1 VSAAQASEA
10 VQAESLDPGRSRVVA
25 AGVLASAALLA
36 ADAAG
41 ALTLGWAWAAA
52 LVCVCGGACLLAL
65 APPSHVVYVGALA
78 RFEPRPVRL
87 WALRGAVLVTAPV
100 AGAGPA
106 AYALLALAETTQE
119 PVAPAPRLDWQR
131 VFGTGLL
138 GLGFVLATAEL
149 GLSLG
154 SPELLWSVLAASAA
168 LSAFWWSGRLSGT
181 VRRTIGALAALML
194 LFYGGLGVGS
204 GDSPIIAGLA
214 GALIIT
220 LVVAPRWLRSSREL
234 AAERARK
241 ARLEERAE
249 VAEMVH
255 DSVLQTLALIQSR
268 ADDPSEVK
276 ALARTQERDLR
287 ARLFG
292 EAGARAEAAS
302 IATALRAVAAEVE
315 DAHRVKIDVVTVGDA
330 PLDERT
336 AALVAAAREALSN
349 AVTHAAGAPVSLYAE
364 VDDKRVDAYV
374 RDRGPGFDLEAVPA
388 DRRGVT
394 DSIVARMVRHG
405 GHAAVRTA
413 PGGGCEV
420 RLVVERER

>member
-1 VSAAQASEA
+1 MSATQATGA
-10 VQAESLDPGRSRVVA
+10 VPDAGVGPRQARVVA
-25 AGVLASAALLA
+25 AAVLAAGAVLA

-41 ALTLGWAWAAA
+41 VLRVGWTWAAVLTCA
-52 LVCVCGGACLLAL
+52 CGGACLIVL
-65 APPSHVVYVGALA
+65 APPSPVLYAGALA
-78 RFEPRPVRL
+78 RVEMRPVFL
-87 WALRGAVLVTAPV
+87 WGLRAAVVVTAPL

-106 AYALLALAETTQE
+106 AYALLALAETMQE
-119 PVAPAPRLDWQR
+119 PVSRAATPDWR
-131 VFGTGLL
+131 RALGTGLI
-138 GLGFVLATAEL
+138 GLGFVLGAVEL
-149 GLSLG
+149 GVSAGASEVLW
-154 SPELLWSVLAASAA
+154 PVLLASAG
-168 LSAFWWSGRLSGT
+168 LSAFWWSDGLNRP
-181 VRRTIGALAALML
+181 VRRTIGAMVAVAL
-194 LFYGGLGVGS
+194 LFYAS
-204 GDSPIIAGLA
+204 FAADSPDTPILAGLA
-214 GALIIT
+214 GALVIT

-249 VAEMVH
+249 VAELVH

-292 EAGARAEAAS
+292 GPGGEEPAS
-302 IATALRAVAAEVE
+302 IATALRTAAAEVE
-315 DAHRVKIDVVTVGDA
+315 DSHRVKIEVVTVGDA
-330 PLDERT
+330 PLDECT

-349 AVTHAAGAPVSLYAE
+349 AVRHAPGSPVSLYAE
-364 VDDKRVDAYV
+364 VDDRRVAAYV

-420 RLVVERER
+420 RLVLERGR

>member
-1 VSAAQASEA
+1 VNASQATGA
-10 VQAESLDPGRSRVVA
+10 VPARGVDASQARVVA
-25 AGVLASAALLA
+25 TAVLAAGAVLA

-41 ALTLGWAWAAA
+41 VLRVGWTWAAVLTCA
-52 LVCVCGGACLLAL
+52 CGGACLIAL
-65 APPSHVVYVGALA
+65 APPSRILYAGALA
-78 RFEPRPVRL
+78 RVEMRPVFL
-87 WALRGAVLVTAPV
+87 WGLRAAVVMTAPL

-106 AYALLALAETTQE
+106 AYALLALAETMQE
-119 PVAPAPRLDWQR
+119 PVSRAAGLDWR
-131 VFGTGLL
+131 RALGTGLL
-138 GLGFVLATAEL
+138 GLGFVLGAVEL
-149 GLSLG
+149 GLSAGASEVLW
-154 SPELLWSVLAASAA
+154 PVLLASAG
-168 LSAFWWSGRLSGT
+168 LSAFWWSGGLNRPVG
-181 VRRTIGALAALML
+181 RTIGAMVALVL
-194 LFYGGLGVGS
+194 LSYGAFTAGS
-204 GDSPIIAGLA
+204 IDTPILAGLA
-214 GALIIT
+214 GALVIT

-249 VAEMVH
+249 VAELVH

-276 ALARTQERDLR
+276 ALARMQERDLR

-292 EAGARAEAAS
+292 GPGGKEPAS
-302 IATALRAVAAEVE
+302 VATALRAAAAEVE
-315 DAHRVKIDVVTVGDA
+315 DSHRVKIEMVTVGDA
-330 PLDERT
+330 PLDEPT

-349 AVTHAAGAPVSLYAE
+349 AARHAPGSPVSLYAE
-364 VDDKRVDAYV
+364 VDERRVAAYV
-374 RDRGPGFDLEAVPA
+374 RDRGPGFDLEAVPE

-420 RLVVERER
+420 RLVLERGR

>member
-1 VSAAQASEA
+1 MSVAPTREA
-10 VQAESLDPGRSRVVA
+10 MPGGGVETRPARAVAVAVLATGVLLAVDA
-25 AGVLASAALLA
+25 AGVLDLTWTWAATLLCA
-36 ADAAG
+36 CAGG
-41 ALTLGWAWAAA
+41 ALIA
-52 LVCVCGGACLLAL
+52 LT
-65 APPSHVVYVGALA
+65 PPSRSLYVGILA
-78 RFEPRPVRL
+78 RFELPPRV
-87 WALRGAVLVTAPV
+87 WALRAAVVLTAPL

-106 AYALLALAETTQE
+106 AYALLALAEATRE
-119 PVAPAPRLDWQR
+119 SAAPAPELDWRR
-131 VFGTGLL
+131 VLGTGLA
-138 GLGFVLATAEL
+138 GLAFVLGAVEL
-149 GLSLG
+149 GLSAG
-154 SPELLWSVLAASAA
+154 PPEVLWPVLLASGG
-168 LSAFWWSGRLSGT
+168 LSAFWWSSRLDPT
-181 VRRTIGALAALML
+181 VRRTLGGIFTF
-194 LFYGGLGVGS
+194 LFLVFGLTAIDPPGT
-204 GDSPIIAGLA
+204 PILAGLA

-220 LVVAPRWLRSSREL
+220 LVVAPRWLRNSREL

-268 ADDPSEVK
+268 ADDPGEVK

-292 EAGARAEAAS
+292 ESDAPVEATS

-315 DAHRVKIDVVTVGDA
+315 DSHRVKIEVVTVGDA
-330 PLDERT
+330 PLGERT

-349 AVTHAAGAPVSLYAE
+349 AVRHAAGAPVSLYAE

-420 RLVVERER
+420 RLVMERER

>member
-1 VSAAQASEA
+1 M
-10 VQAESLDPGRSRVVA
+10 R
-25 AGVLASAALLA
+25 VLAALVIGAGALLA
-36 ADAAG
+36 AGAAG
-41 ALTLGWAWAAA
+41 ALALGWGWTAA
-52 LVCVCGGACLLAL
+52 LMCLCAGVAL
-65 APPSHVVYVGALA
+65 HVVAPSSPTMYVGALV
-78 RFEPRPVRL
+78 RFALRPRVL
-87 WALRGAVLVTAPV
+87 WPLRGAVVLTAPI

-106 AYALLALAETTQE
+106 LYAALALAQAALLE
-119 PVAPAPRLDWQR
+119 PSPRALEPEWR
-131 VFGTGLL
+131 RALGTGLL
-138 GLGFVLATAEL
+138 GLAFVLAADEL
-149 GLSLG
+149 GLTVG
-154 SPELLWSVLAASAA
+154 SEELLWSVLVASAG
-168 LSAFWWSGRLSGT
+168 LSAFWWSGRLSPT
-181 VRRTIGALAALML
+181 VRKSIGAAVALL
-194 LFYGGLGVGS
+194 LFFYGAFAVGE
-204 GDSPIIAGLA
+204 SPDGRILAGLA
-214 GALIIT
+214 GAVIVL
-220 LVVAPRWLRSSREL
+220 LVLAPRWLRDSRAV
-234 AAERARK
+234 AAERARQ
-241 ARLEERAE
+241 ARIEERAE

-292 EAGARAEAAS
+292 ERGPDERPAS
-302 IATALRAVAAEVE
+302 IAAALRAVAAEVE
-315 DAHRVKIDVVTVGDA
+315 DAHRIKIEVVTVGDG

-349 AVTHAAGAPVSLYAE
+349 AARHAPDAPISLFAE
-364 VDDKRVDAYV
+364 VDNGRVAAYV

-420 RLVVERER
+420 QLVLERAR

>member
-1 VSAAQASEA
+1 MSAAQASEA
-10 VQAESLDPGRSRVVA
+10 VQAESLDPGRSRIVA

-41 ALTLGWAWAAA
+41 VLTLGWAWAAA
-52 LVCVCGGACLLAL
+52 LVCACGGACLLAL
-65 APPSHVVYVGALA
+65 AAPSHVVYVGALA
-78 RFEPRPVRL
+78 RFEPRPMRL
-87 WALRGAVLVTAPV
+87 WALRVAVLVTAPV

-106 AYALLALAETTQE
+106 AYALLALAETMQE

-138 GLGFVLATAEL
+138 GLAFVLAAAGL

-181 VRRTIGALAALML
+181 VRRTIGALAALVL

-204 GDSPIIAGLA
+204 GESPIIAGLA

-315 DAHRVKIDVVTVGDA
+315 DSHRVKIDVVTVGDA
-330 PLDERT
+330 PLGERT
-336 AALVAAAREALSN
+336 EALVAAAREALSN
-349 AVTHAAGAPVSLYAE
+349 AVRHAAGAPVSLYAE

-394 DSIVARMVRHG
+394 DSIVARMVRM
-405 GHAAVRTA
+405 AATPPFARR
-413 PGGGCEV
+413 PGAAA
-420 RLVVERER
+420 R

>member
-1 VSAAQASEA
+1 MSAAQASEA
-10 VQAESLDPGRSRVVA
+10 VQAESLDPTQSRVVA
-25 AGVLASAALLA
+25 AAVLASAALLA

-52 LVCVCGGACLLAL
+52 LVCACGGACLIAL
-65 APPSHVVYVGALA
+65 APPSRVIYVGALA

-87 WALRGAVLVTAPV
+87 WALRVAVLVTAPV

-138 GLGFVLATAEL
+138 GLGFVLAAAEL

-204 GDSPIIAGLA
+204 GESPIIAGLA

-292 EAGARAEAAS
+292 ETEARAEPAS
-302 IATALRAVAAEVE
+302 IATALRAGAAEVE
-315 DAHRVKIDVVTVGDA
+315 DTHRVKIEVVTVGDA

-349 AVTHAAGAPVSLYAE
+349 AVRHAAGAPVSLYAE